1 MNLPDFHQK
10 PHFLRAT
17 FHINTPM
24 FIAGANPQ
32 EPELTPTGFKGVMR
46 FWWRAL
52 NWSRIR
58 INSET
63 KEQALKELHQQ
74 EAELFG
80 LASGDNKGGQGEC
93 FVNTVKFD
101 SENIRKWSY
110 TGNKSGVSYLL
121 GQGLFHFRDG
131 LSRNAFL
138 DKQFFT
144 VDLTIAPSSNQD
156 IQDCLQ
162 IIGLLGGLGSRSR
175 HGFGSIT
182 LKKLEKKSLADGEY
196 EEVAFEKDVK
206 KALQDLLSKYKCKEN
221 KELPPLSAF
230 YQGTRIDIVRF
241 NDNALDLLN
250 RIGEEQQMYRSFG
263 RNGMVNEKEAERN
276 FSDDHNLMYE
286 LAEGEN
292 INSHP
297 ERVIFGLPH
306 NYYVSGVGVNV
317 DIEPIYISDD
327 GKQKTKFRRA
337 SPLIIHVHQNGNTFD
352 LIQCL
357 FKSEYIHSLV
367 KLEMLAYK
375 KEGRKKTTI
384 KKLYKPIS
392 VDFSHLENFMNR
404 RLFNNKETI

>member
-1 MNLPDFHQK
+1 M
-10 PHFLRAT
+10 
-17 FHINTPM
+17 
-24 FIAGANPQ
+24 
-32 EPELTPTGFKGVMR
+32 
-46 FWWRAL
+46 
-52 NWSRIR
+52 
-58 INSET
+58 
-63 KEQALKELHQQ
+63 
-74 EAELFG
+74 
-80 LASGDNKGGQGEC
+80 
-93 FVNTVKFD
+93 
-101 SENIRKWSY
+101 
-110 TGNKSGVSYLL
+110 
-121 GQGLFHFRDG
+121 
-131 LSRNAFL
+131 
-138 DKQFFT
+138 
-144 VDLTIAPSSNQD
+144 
-156 IQDCLQ
+156 
-162 IIGLLGGLGSRSR
+162 
-175 HGFGSIT
+175 
-182 LKKLEKKSLADGEY
+182 KKLEKKSLADGEY

-306 NYYVSGVGVNV
+306 NYYLSGVGVNV